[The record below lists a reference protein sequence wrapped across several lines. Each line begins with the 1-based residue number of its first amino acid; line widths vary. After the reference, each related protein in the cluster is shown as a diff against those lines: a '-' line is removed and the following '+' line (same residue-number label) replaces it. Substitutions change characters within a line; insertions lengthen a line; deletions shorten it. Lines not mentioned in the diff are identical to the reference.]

1 MLGRGGMGD
10 GKEKLEVKA
19 SDIVFPAVL
28 GVTHCPQDFETAP
41 HPFLLC
47 DVGRRASLFI

>member
-28 GVTHCPQDFETAP
+28 GVTHCPQDVLSIEIF
-41 HPFLLC
+41 FWVKG
-47 DVGRRASLFI
+47 D